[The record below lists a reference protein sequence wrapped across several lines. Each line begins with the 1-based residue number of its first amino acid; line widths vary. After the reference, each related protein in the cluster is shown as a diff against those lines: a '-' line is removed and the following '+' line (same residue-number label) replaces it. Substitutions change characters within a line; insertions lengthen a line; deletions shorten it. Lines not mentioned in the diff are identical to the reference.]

1 MTVARRLPSNL
12 SYTFG
17 PGPITPAVR
26 GIIIACVAIFVVE
39 LFAPAPTIAWLGLTP
54 ASVFEHGTVWQVA
67 TYLFVH
73 SPTSF
78 THILFNL
85 LAVWMFGVDL
95 ENRWGTK
102 GFLKYFAVTGVGAGV
117 TILLLSRL
125 PWAPLQAMYDVPTIG
140 CSGAVYGLLLA
151 WAVLF
156 PNRPILFM
164 LIFPISARA
173 YAFILGGI
181 AFLSALSATGG
192 PVSNAAHLSGLL
204 IGWLYL
210 KGPRNLRL
218 ELDYSIARW
227 RMQRVRRKF
236 SVHKGGRDDWEHR
249 VH

>member
-1 MTVARRLPSNL
+1 MSRRLPSNM

-17 PGPITPAVR
+17 PGPVTPAVR
-26 GIIIACVAIFVVE
+26 GIIAAAIAVFVVE
-39 LFAPAPTIAWLGLTP
+39 LFAPVETVSWLGLTP
-54 ASVFEHGTVWQVA
+54 AAVIGQGKVWQVV

-95 ENRWGTK
+95 EKRWGTA
-102 GFLKYFAVTGVGAGV
+102 GFLKYFAITGVGAGL

-125 PWAPLQAMYDVPTIG
+125 SWAPLHAMYDVPTIG

-151 WAVLF
+151 WAILF

-173 YAFILGGI
+173 YALILGGI

-218 ELDYSIARW
+218 ELEYSIARW
-227 RMQRVRRKF
+227 RMQRVRRRF